1 MTGVLWIPSF
11 GSREREWPRRR
22 FQTSHS
28 RRCEWRPRQ
37 CHPDRSE
44 PQRRYPIAAARRC
57 HCADRGYDSEPHR
70 RKLRQ
75 RGIEPVIAKRRTEHG
90 SGLGN
95 FAGWSSAL
103 THGSTTFVVFA
114 FALSVAADIHEE
126 HSSNSVAPSSVGT
139 SSSLFETVSYSF
151 IIRVAHSFSE
161 PGRGRR
167 HGIRR
172 ALAHQS
178 TKKDAAQPRKTP

>member
-1 MTGVLWIPSF
+1 LPFRQAVNLVHLNSRSYVRPASSISHEQPSIHRRCEPLGRAKNWPEPH
-11 GSREREWPRRR
+11 GSLATR

-114 FALSVAADIHEE
+114 FALSVAPTFTKSIPQTRLLPRLLE
-126 HSSNSVAPSSVGT
+126 HRAVFLKR
-139 SSSLFETVSYSF
+139 SL
-151 IIRVAHSFSE
+151 IRS
-161 PGRGRR
+161 
-167 HGIRR
+167 
-172 ALAHQS
+172 
-178 TKKDAAQPRKTP
+178 